1 MRIRQEIG
9 ETKNTTV
16 PTIYHEKNLVEDS
29 APF

>member
-9 ETKNTTV
+9 EISNTPV
-16 PTIYHEKNLVEDS
+16 SPIDHDKNLVEDS